1 MYAGARPRHIF
12 TPKSKVA
19 RSSLNTPILIKASLM
34 GSSLLP
40 FSQLPPISDGT
51 YWVVSMVWNL
61 AMSAAL
67 HPASLQRMISAA
79 RGHCSAH
86 QAACTGPLAF
96 LWPPVSIAAQ
106 AFMMLTAFWAYA
118 LLVVIYQSSA
128 WV

>member
-19 RSSLNTPILIKASLM
+19 RLSLNPPILIKASLM
-34 GSSLLP
+34 ESSLLP
-40 FSQLPPISDGT
+40 FSQLPPISEGT
-51 YWVVSMVWNL
+51 YCAVSMVLNL
-61 AMSAAL
+61 AMSAGRHAT
-67 HPASLQRMISAA
+67 SLQRMISAA

-86 QAACTGPLAF
+86 QAACTRPLAF
-96 LWPPVSIAAQ
+96 LWPLVSVAAQ
-106 AFMMLTAFWAYA
+106 AFMMLMAFWAYA